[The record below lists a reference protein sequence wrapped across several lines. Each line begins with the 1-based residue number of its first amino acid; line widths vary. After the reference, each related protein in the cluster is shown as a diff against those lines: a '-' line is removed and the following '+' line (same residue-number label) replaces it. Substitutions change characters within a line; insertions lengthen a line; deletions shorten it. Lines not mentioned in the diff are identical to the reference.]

1 MVVGLLEIVLAIP
14 QAGSLKDKRR
24 VVRRVLDRTRAKF
37 NVAAAE
43 VASLDAHRRATLGF
57 AVVSNDAR
65 HANSMIDTI
74 ASFVAGASEALVVSR
89 RMKIERRED
98 VGDDDGADLL
108 GPGDGPAWAD
118 DEATTADTDA
128 DDEADR

>member
-1 MVVGLLEIVLAIP
+1 MVVGLLRIVLAIP
-14 QAGSLKDKRR
+14 EASSLKDKRR

-74 ASFVAGASEALVVSR
+74 ASFVGSASEALVVSR
-89 RMKIERRED
+89 DTKIERRADIGED
-98 VGDDDGADLL
+98 LAGHLGGDLDDPEDL
-108 GPGDGPAWAD
+108 GEPDPEDG
-118 DEATTADTDA
+118 
-128 DDEADR
+128 R